1 MYIFACAMHVGL
13 LIITVSSGIFFRF
26 VSLTSG
32 IVAPSSEPTWLKL
45 LLLHDLTMHMIE
57 TQDPFS
63 LVLRSAETDGVPP
76 PDCRERERV
85 LLVAVARAEREGERP
100 QHVQISLVISPLI
113 WIKQRGPRQKTEVDP
128 LQLIQS
134 SGPLTCGLSEPLSST
149 VTAEGPDLKKHGTTR
164 TTCSRFPAGV
174 KLARTKCPAKVK
186 FI

>member
-63 LVLRSAETDGVPP
+63 LVLRSAETAG
-76 PDCRERERV
+76 RERE
-85 LLVAVARAEREGERP
+85 
-100 QHVQISLVISPLI
+100 
-113 WIKQRGPRQKTEVDP
+113 
-128 LQLIQS
+128 
-134 SGPLTCGLSEPLSST
+134 C
-149 VTAEGPDLKKHGTTR
+149 
-164 TTCSRFPAGV
+164 CSWQ
-174 KLARTKCPAKVK
+174 
-186 FI
+186 

>member
-1 MYIFACAMHVGL
+1 
-13 LIITVSSGIFFRF
+13 
-26 VSLTSG
+26 
-32 IVAPSSEPTWLKL
+32 
-45 LLLHDLTMHMIE
+45 
-57 TQDPFS
+57 
-63 LVLRSAETDGVPP
+63 
-76 PDCRERERV
+76 V

-164 TTCSRFPAGV
+164 TPVFQISSRCETRSDEMPCKSKIYLGVFGTSCRLCFCNGSARDLLSPFAYSTC
-174 KLARTKCPAKVK
+174 
-186 FI
+186 